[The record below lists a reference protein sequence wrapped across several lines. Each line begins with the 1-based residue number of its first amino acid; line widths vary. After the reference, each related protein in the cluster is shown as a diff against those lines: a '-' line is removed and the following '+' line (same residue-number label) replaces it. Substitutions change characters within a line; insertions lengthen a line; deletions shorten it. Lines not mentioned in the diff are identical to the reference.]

1 MSIIKAYT
9 AFADT
14 RTYFEDNE
22 GATFGNA
29 MEYCIKPAL
38 EEIFGTLQYKV
49 SSSGYPCILI
59 PGSDGMISADYSPC
73 ICIPISATATN
84 TSSSNQ
90 IQIGIIDVVSGNL
103 KSVEQGYSYFFS
115 GGSKENQIVSQNL
128 TTQGIMF
135 NARDIEGYGYQLGTY
150 PSSGSPVT
158 LGSMQCKILKGKDVM
173 SGEKTDVCFSELYGN
188 TSSAHLVFYKPST
201 NSIISENIERWVLP
215 TQTSCANIYELNE
228 GNIMIEDF
236 YLCFPLY
243 QKILKPLVVLDPNAT
258 PTDMWSNT
266 VTINGSNFTLSIPPG
281 VGTSGN
287 SSMTL
292 ARKLN

>member
-1 MSIIKAYT
+1 
-9 AFADT
+9 
-14 RTYFEDNE
+14 
-22 GATFGNA
+22 
-29 MEYCIKPAL
+29 
-38 EEIFGTLQYKV
+38 
-49 SSSGYPCILI
+49 
-59 PGSDGMISADYSPC
+59 
-73 ICIPISATATN
+73 
-84 TSSSNQ
+84 
-90 IQIGIIDVVSGNL
+90 
-103 KSVEQGYSYFFS
+103 
-115 GGSKENQIVSQNL
+115 
-128 TTQGIMF
+128 
-135 NARDIEGYGYQLGTY
+135 
-150 PSSGSPVT
+150 
-158 LGSMQCKILKGKDVM
+158 M